1 VSTPLSLEGVMPHIY
16 PVLITLGGLVTL
28 WIVLKV
34 ARLVRGVGL
43 EIVKIPEKQD
53 QFNLYEVM
61 RTKQKKNL
69 IKKKDIDNII
79 EENAVEKLQDF

>member
-1 VSTPLSLEGVMPHIY
+1 MPHIY